1 MLVMAD
7 ACEACELGVALVG
20 HTAYLLSCFLV
31 EVGRSELSPVGYCRN
46 TVGQYCRTVGPGLR
60 VPHTRGTHSP
70 HTNVRK

>member
-46 TVGQYCRTVGPGLR
+46 TVGQYCRTVGPGLSLR
-60 VPHTRGTHSP
+60 GSRSTRSYD
-70 HTNVRK
+70 VRGDA